1 MASNKCVIP
10 LTVYATRSCEV
21 LQIICSV
28 VIIIFN
34 IWFWMDKESLK
45 PLWKTND
52 GEKRLKIYCRL
63 KSFGFSLIFYN
74 RLRLD
79 TLTDRQFQVNKIM
92 FSLSKNN
99 F

>member
-45 PLWKTND
+45 PLWNTND
-52 GEKRLKIYCRL
+52 
-63 KSFGFSLIFYN
+63 
-74 RLRLD
+74 
-79 TLTDRQFQVNKIM
+79 
-92 FSLSKNN
+92 
-99 F
+99 